1 VIQRMSLQR
10 GSRREQRLLSPRE
23 DKNLLLRADM
33 TRMDPQTPAAFFAA
47 LREWAASVA
56 VEAGTADEQ
65 PPG

>member
-1 VIQRMSLQR
+1 MSLQR
-10 GSRREQRLLSPRE
+10 GSRGTQRLLSPRE

-33 TRMDPQTPAAFFAA
+33 TRMDPQTPAGFFAA

-65 PPG
+65 LPG